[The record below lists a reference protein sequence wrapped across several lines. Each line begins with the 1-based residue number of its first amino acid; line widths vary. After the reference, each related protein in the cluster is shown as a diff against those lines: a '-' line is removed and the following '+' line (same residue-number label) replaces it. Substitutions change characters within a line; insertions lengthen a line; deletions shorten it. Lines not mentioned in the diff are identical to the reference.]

1 MYRNEFM
8 KLSFAVRSSD
18 DPNVKT
24 EVPRIEGNMT
34 AEWDIM
40 HALDRLDNTK
50 QAKPLKF
57 QRYDQKLE
65 NDFYYR
71 EN

>member
-1 MYRNEFM
+1 
-8 KLSFAVRSSD
+8 
-18 DPNVKT
+18 
-24 EVPRIEGNMT
+24 MT

-40 HALDRLDNTK
+40 HALDRLDETK
-50 QAKPLKF
+50 QKRPLKF

-71 EN
+71 ENKKIGGRGRRLEDLDYYK